1 MSEEKVCVDSNIT
14 VDTDREII
22 ITDKC
27 NSDIVD
33 KKTNDDDDIVDPN
46 TLQINTTAKPQKQ
59 VRTRGGRVIF
69 LSARS
74 NNNQKHIRT
83 RGIFFLVL
91 YKENIL
97 IFIFF
102 QQYR

>member
-1 MSEEKVCVDSNIT
+1 MSKNVY
-14 VDTDREII
+14 
-22 ITDKC
+22 

-33 KKTNDDDDIVDPN
+33 KKTNDDDYIVDPN

-59 VRTRGGRVIF
+59 VRTRGGRVAF

-83 RGIFFLVL
+83 RGGKTAKTISFHFEFLSQS
-91 YKENIL
+91 
-97 IFIFF
+97 FIKKIS
-102 QQYR
+102 